1 MQETE
6 QLLLSVK
13 NNRINLNFLTVVENK
28 QILSQ
33 IDASVKITPFLIGDE
48 IDGGFR
54 LSLKGSD
61 FRIGN
66 HYRWYVQL

>member
-66 HYRWYVQL
+66 HCRWYVQL